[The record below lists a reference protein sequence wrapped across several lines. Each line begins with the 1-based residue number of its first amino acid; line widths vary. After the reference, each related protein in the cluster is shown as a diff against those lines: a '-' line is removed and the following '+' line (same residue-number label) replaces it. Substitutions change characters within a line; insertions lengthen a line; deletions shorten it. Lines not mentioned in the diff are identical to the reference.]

1 MDLVYLLKLLLRRIK
16 LLLIVP
22 ITCMILAYALTIDM
36 PSEYKSEA
44 QLSTG
49 FTVNES
55 VANAEEFNIRDAGIK
70 FINAI
75 ETMKS
80 PIVLNLVSYKLL
92 IHDLQ
97 ENISFTP
104 LELNEAYQN
113 IEKINSPYLSKNEIT
128 NILEEKVKNFKLLNN
143 YDDKE
148 NQILKVLRQYEYDYK
163 TLLKKVEIYRVS
175 MSDFIKIEFE
185 SEDPLLSAY
194 VVNTLAKEFIRYRK
208 SSQSNI
214 NTESLAY
221 YNNILQQKKE
231 EINNKTKELN
241 TIKSR
246 GNVIDFQIQSETQL
260 QQISNYENE
269 KDNSIQ
275 KIQALEI
282 SILNIENKIKNLPT
296 NINSIENTSNQ
307 RILDLQTKIKEL
319 NNEYVKSGSSDNEL
333 KKLIDQLR
341 NELINE
347 INKSAEPVNGN
358 NKAGSEDLIAQKEE
372 YQLELEIEENNL
384 RNLENKLS
392 LLKGNMSGIANK
404 EAVISSLN
412 KEIEKLT
419 DEYLNTL
426 DVYNKEK
433 NKSLVA
439 DSNIKLI
446 VPGQPAEEP
455 ESSKRIILI
464 LLSGFLSFFILL
476 GYLTTSLLLNSKLKT
491 PAIFE
496 NQTQLML
503 SGVINK
509 INNNNLDIDEIF
521 NNNSVNNES
530 EKFKQ
535 SLRKLRHEIEQL
547 NNQKLLITSTKN
559 GEGKTFII
567 LSLAYSLSLINKRV
581 LIIDTNFKHNSL
593 TQILLNESIN
603 KNLITDGVFKNNLL
617 TNPKE
622 EGYTIEE
629 NNENRSIINTTMHK
643 NIDIIGNQAHDN
655 SPSEIFTGKDFSTM
669 LTELTYTYDYILLEG
684 ASLNDYSDTKELV
697 NYVDKVIPV
706 FSADN
711 GLSQMDKESIRYL
724 KSLNGK
730 LSGSVL
736 NKINLKDLKI

>member
-1 MDLVYLLKLLLRRIK
+1 MDLIYLIKLLLRRIK

-22 ITCMILAYALTIDM
+22 IICMILAYVLTINL

-97 ENISFTP
+97 ENVSFTS

-113 IEKINSPYLSKNEIT
+113 IEKIKTHDLTKSEII
-128 NILEEKVKNFKLLNN
+128 NIIEEKVKNFELLNT
-143 YDDKE
+143 YDNKE
-148 NQILKVLRQYEYDYK
+148 NLILKVLRQYEYDYT
-163 TLLKKVEIYRVS
+163 TLLKKIEIYRVS

-194 VVNTLAKEFIRYRK
+194 VVNTLAEEFIRYRK

-231 EINNKTKELN
+231 EINKKTKELN
-241 TIKSR
+241 TIKSQ

-282 SILNIENKIKNLPT
+282 SIQNIENKIETLPL
-296 NINSIENTSNQ
+296 NNSTENTSNH
-307 RILDLQTKIKEL
+307 RIIDLQTKIKEL

-333 KKLIDQLR
+333 KELIDQLR

-347 INKSAEPVNGN
+347 INKSAEPVNGK
-358 NKAGSEDLIAQKEE
+358 NKAGTEDLIAQKEE
-372 YQLELEIEENNL
+372 HQLELEIEKNNL

-464 LLSGFLSFFILL
+464 LLSGFLSFFILF

-496 NQTQLML
+496 NQTHLIL
-503 SGVINK
+503 FGVINK
-509 INNNNLDIDEIF
+509 IIDNNLDIDEIF
-521 NNNSVNNES
+521 NKNKVNNQS

-547 NNQKLLITSTKN
+547 NNKIILITSTKN

-567 LSLAYSLSLINKRV
+567 LSLAYSLSLINKRI

-593 TQILLNESIN
+593 TQILLNKSFD

-617 TNPKE
+617 ANPKRKDN
-622 EGYTIEE
+622 TIEE

-711 GLSQMDKESIRYL
+711 SLSQMDKESIRYL

-736 NKINLKDLKI
+736 NKINLNDLKI